1 MAEQSKQDW
10 VWDFGMEAYLT
21 SDDGKPATGHTLILG
36 TTSSGKTTSSN
47 ALLIAEANRP
57 DAHPDADSEPAQ

>member
-36 TTSSGKTTSSN
+36 TTSSGKTTFLT
-47 ALLIAEANRP
+47 ALLSAEPTRP
-57 DAHPDADSEPAQ
+57 DADPGADREPAQ